1 MANEQNLRP
10 SEYKLSQEEAKK
22 GGVASGKARREKA
35 NLRKMAQE
43 VLDGTFTD
51 NNGKEVTGTDLVI
64 RGLVQNLAK
73 PGTRNWGKAMDLLI
87 TLTSAAMSPEQKA
100 NLKASTAKIKAETD
114 RMKDSGEQHNGILEA
129 LIKGLQDNGDVH
141 TETESPDAEMASR
154 AAETN

>member
-51 NNGKEVTGTDLVI
+51 NNGKEVTGTELVI

-100 NLKASTAKIKAETD
+100 NLKANTAKIKAETD

-141 TETESPDAEMASR
+141 TETESPDAEMASG